1 MSQSV
6 EPPILPED
14 SPDRE
19 VNCEVALEA
28 AFAALVTA
36 SEAQGWTPQE
46 TAATL
51 LKIATEHADRLMHG
65 AYHNGRGHHAV
76 AETEAIKRPTPGWEL
91 LGCAAPAKRTIRSAA
106 CEDMGRFGL
115 CAL

>member
-14 SPDRE
+14 SPDRQA
-19 VNCEVALEA
+19 NCEVALEA

-36 SEAQGWTPQE
+36 SEGQGWTPQE

-51 LKIATEHADRLMHG
+51 LKVASEHARQLE
-65 AYHNGRGHHAV
+65 AAAA
-76 AETEAIKRPTPGWEL
+76 AELPSK
-91 LGCAAPAKRTIRSAA
+91 
-106 CEDMGRFGL
+106 
-115 CAL
+115 

>member
-6 EPPILPED
+6 EPPILPEH
-14 SPDRE
+14 SADRQ

-51 LKIATEHADRLMHG
+51 LKIATEHAHRL
-65 AYHNGRGHHAV
+65 
-76 AETEAIKRPTPGWEL
+76 EAAAAAEL
-91 LGCAAPAKRTIRSAA
+91 LTSKAKADVLA
-106 CEDMGRFGL
+106 KNGG
-115 CAL
+115 AG

>member
-1 MSQSV
+1 LKKYLMSPSV

-28 AFAALVTA
+28 AFAALLTA

-51 LKIATEHADRLMHG
+51 LKIATEHADRLKG
-65 AYHNGRGHHAV
+65 AARAPTTKG
-76 AETEAIKRPTPGWEL
+76 EDITPKLKPKR
-91 LGCAAPAKRTIRSAA
+91 
-106 CEDMGRFGL
+106 
-115 CAL
+115 